1 MEVPYEREEEEA
13 IGVEDLQ
20 PRRRSSHPPN
30 PPNNNN
36 TSSSSESSFTS
47 DSSFHGSVIMDNDPT
62 INGNS
67 ANIFTNGENPTT
79 IELDLSH
86 GREKEAYFEEPIS
99 VAQNGDSNGFTIKQ
113 NGVGVV
119 EYSLPER
126 NGGDEETDNK
136 SIASDFFKNPETAVG
151 LQYVESLL
159 DDSSNGVNGVLPKI
173 YNGENIAD
181 NTLIVSGQTE
191 IVETGNF
198 EEVEPEG
205 EEFDVE
211 RVIKEQKTHD
221 LYCPNCNKCITD
233 RVVLKRRKRKRQD
246 LPKDEP
252 LVVKTGRLTAVRPD
266 LVDGKL
272 DNDQVEKPERSPDER
287 LEAISCFSCFHIFL
301 PKGDG
306 FLCWRFK
313 PKQDVTLHPDEQ
325 VDEYMDPTK
334 TDTGKGTAFP
344 LWILTCCQPYHPED
358 PVPKPG
364 QSPPNSDEEVP
375 RKENDIPST
384 TSTATDVPPGDSK
397 FHSTPSHDTPLP
409 SKFQPPIA
417 PDSDLPPSFGPVEEI
432 ANPPAPLPPV
442 SPEEA
447 EKNNLPMWIFTCCQ
461 PASNNIKHAPRTG
474 TKLPIEEIKSSLA
487 PSKDLPV
494 PPQTP
499 VYKSETE
506 LPPEQQ
512 PPAAPKKDISP
523 PETQPVK
530 TPGYENQVPTDKIPD
545 LTSVEG
551 TSFPLWFV
559 NCCQLSKDKAKAK
572 PSTKPDEPVLSLE
585 SKPSQTMEDGTEVQ
599 KDDTN
604 LLLTPSDADTILP
617 VIPPPSTIV
626 ESEQPVPPKSI
637 YPKIPDEDVPPP
649 PDQPEAPSTPP
660 KGDVIIQ
667 VPDVHEPQP
676 LVTQPGASTSEPQPL
691 TDNKTPLIRQPSE
704 PPRPGAGV
712 DIMKAIVY
720 GGLLECITS
729 LSVISSA
736 AGGDA
741 TTLNIVAL
749 GLANVFGGFIVLFHN
764 LKELKHEQGT
774 ERYSEQ
780 LGRAGHFVLHAFV
793 SVLSYLVFGLMS
805 PIIYGFTFRKSDNKD
820 YKLATLAAASLVCIT
835 ILSIG
840 KAYVQKSPKPYFSTV
855 FIYVSM
861 GFMVSGIT
869 YVAGDLINML
879 LKKLG
884 VFDYRA
890 PRVLGAGAVNGAW
903 SAY

>member
-1 MEVPYEREEEEA
+1 MEVPYEREEEE
-13 IGVEDLQ
+13 DLQ
-20 PRRRSSHPPN
+20 PRRRSSLSPN

-47 DSSFHGSVIMDNDPT
+47 DSSCHGSVIMDNDPT

-67 ANIFTNGENPTT
+67 ANIITNGENPTT
-79 IELDLSH
+79 IEQDLSH

-99 VAQNGDSNGFTIKQ
+99 VAQNEDSNGLTVKQ

-126 NGGDEETDNK
+126 NGGDEETDIE
-136 SIASDFFKNPETAVG
+136 SIAPGFFKSPEAAVG

-159 DDSSNGVNGVLPKI
+159 DDNSNGVNGVLPKI

-181 NTLIVSGQTE
+181 SALIVSGQTE
-191 IVETGNF
+191 IVETNNS

-221 LYCPNCNKCITD
+221 LYCPYCKECITD
-233 RVVLKRRKRKRQD
+233 RVILKRRKRKRQD

-252 LVVKTGRLTAVRPD
+252 LVVKTGRLTAMRPD
-266 LVDGKL
+266 LVDRNL
-272 DNDQVEKPERSPDER
+272 DNDQAKELERPSDEP
-287 LEAISCFSCFHIFL
+287 LEAISCFSCFRIFF

-313 PKQDVTLHPDEQ
+313 PEPDVTLHPDERL
-325 VDEYMDPTK
+325 DEDSDPTK
-334 TDTGKGTAFP
+334 TKTRRGTIFP

-358 PVPKPG
+358 PVSKPE
-364 QSPPNSDEEVP
+364 QSPTNSDKEFP
-375 RKENDIPST
+375 RKESDISSK
-384 TSTATDVPPGDSK
+384 TSPATDVPPGDGIL
-397 FHSTPSHDTPLP
+397 HLTNSHGTPLP
-409 SKFQPPIA
+409 SKFQSPIT
-417 PDSDLPPSFGPVEEI
+417 PGSDLPPSFGPVEGT

-442 SPEEA
+442 SPVE
-447 EKNNLPMWIFTCCQ
+447 
-461 PASNNIKHAPRTG
+461 
-474 TKLPIEEIKSSLA
+474 
-487 PSKDLPV
+487 
-494 PPQTP
+494 
-499 VYKSETE
+499 ETE
-506 LPPEQQ
+506 LPPEQK
-512 PPAAPKKDISP
+512 PPAALKKVPAREENVQQPPDKKDISP
-523 PETQPVK
+523 PDTQPVK
-530 TPGYENQVPTDKIPD
+530 TPAYGTRFPSWFVTCCQPFEEPELKPPTKPG
-545 LTSVEG
+545 TEG
-551 TSFPLWFV
+551 T
-559 NCCQLSKDKAKAK
+559 
-572 PSTKPDEPVLSLE
+572 
-585 SKPSQTMEDGTEVQ
+585 
-599 KDDTN
+599 
-604 LLLTPSDADTILP
+604 
-617 VIPPPSTIV
+617 VIPLPPKLV
-626 ESEQPVPPKSI
+626 EPDVEQPVLPYSI
-637 YPKIPDEDVPPP
+637 HPIIPGEDVPSP
-649 PDQPEAPSTPP
+649 PDQPKAPSTPP
-660 KGDVIIQ
+660 KRDVIIPM
-667 VPDVHEPQP
+667 PDVPEPHP
-676 LVTQPGASTSEPQPL
+676 LHPIVSTSE
-691 TDNKTPLIRQPSE
+691 TPLLRQPSE

-749 GLANVFGGFIVLFHN
+749 GLANVFGGFIVLIHN
-764 LKELKHEQGT
+764 LMELKQEQGT
-774 ERYSEQ
+774 ERYLEQ

-793 SVLSYLVFGLMS
+793 AILSYLVFGLMS
-805 PIIYGFTFRKSDNKD
+805 PFIYGFTFRKSDNKD
-820 YKLATLAAASLVCIT
+820 YKLATLAGASLVCIT

-855 FIYVSM
+855 FYYISM

-884 VFDYRA
+884 VFDHRA
-890 PRVLGAGAVNGAW
+890 PPVLGAGAVNGAW
-903 SAY
+903 SSY

>member
-1 MEVPYEREEEEA
+1 MEVPYEREEEE
-13 IGVEDLQ
+13 DLQ
-20 PRRRSSHPPN
+20 PRRRSSLSPN

-47 DSSFHGSVIMDNDPT
+47 DSSCHGSVIMDNDPT

-67 ANIFTNGENPTT
+67 ANIITNGENPTT
-79 IELDLSH
+79 IEQDLSH

-99 VAQNGDSNGFTIKQ
+99 VAQNEDSNGLTVKQ

-126 NGGDEETDNK
+126 NGGDEETDIE
-136 SIASDFFKNPETAVG
+136 SIAPGFFKSPEAAVG

-159 DDSSNGVNGVLPKI
+159 DDNSNGVNGVLPKI

-181 NTLIVSGQTE
+181 SALIVSGQTE
-191 IVETGNF
+191 IVETNNS

-221 LYCPNCNKCITD
+221 LYCPYCKECITD
-233 RVVLKRRKRKRQD
+233 RVILKRRKRKRQD

-252 LVVKTGRLTAVRPD
+252 LVVKTGRLTAMRPD
-266 LVDGKL
+266 LVDRNL
-272 DNDQVEKPERSPDER
+272 DNDQAKELERPSDEP
-287 LEAISCFSCFHIFL
+287 LEAISCFSCFRIFF

-313 PKQDVTLHPDEQ
+313 PEPDVTLHPDERL
-325 VDEYMDPTK
+325 DEDSDPTK
-334 TDTGKGTAFP
+334 TKTRRGTIFP

-358 PVPKPG
+358 PVSKPE
-364 QSPPNSDEEVP
+364 QSPTNSDKEFP
-375 RKENDIPST
+375 RKESDISSK
-384 TSTATDVPPGDSK
+384 TSPATDVPPGDGIL
-397 FHSTPSHDTPLP
+397 HLTNSHGTPLP
-409 SKFQPPIA
+409 SKFQSPIT
-417 PDSDLPPSFGPVEEI
+417 PGSGT

-442 SPEEA
+442 SPVE
-447 EKNNLPMWIFTCCQ
+447 
-461 PASNNIKHAPRTG
+461 
-474 TKLPIEEIKSSLA
+474 
-487 PSKDLPV
+487 
-494 PPQTP
+494 
-499 VYKSETE
+499 ETE
-506 LPPEQQ
+506 LPPEQK
-512 PPAAPKKDISP
+512 PPAALKKVP
-523 PETQPVK
+523 ARE
-530 TPGYENQVPTDKIPD
+530 EN
-545 LTSVEG
+545 
-551 TSFPLWFV
+551 
-559 NCCQLSKDKAKAK
+559 
-572 PSTKPDEPVLSLE
+572 
-585 SKPSQTMEDGTEVQ
+585 VQ
-599 KDDTN
+599 
-604 LLLTPSDADTILP
+604 
-617 VIPPPSTIV
+617 
-626 ESEQPVPPKSI
+626 Q
-637 YPKIPDEDVPPP
+637 P
-649 PDQPEAPSTPP
+649 PDK
-660 KGDVIIQ
+660 KGDVIIPM
-667 VPDVHEPQP
+667 PDVPEPHP
-676 LVTQPGASTSEPQPL
+676 LHPIVSTSE
-691 TDNKTPLIRQPSE
+691 TPLLRQPSE

-749 GLANVFGGFIVLFHN
+749 GLANVFGGFIVLIHN
-764 LKELKHEQGT
+764 LMELKQEQGT
-774 ERYSEQ
+774 ERYLEQ

-793 SVLSYLVFGLMS
+793 AILSYLVFGLMS
-805 PIIYGFTFRKSDNKD
+805 PFIYGFTFRKSDNKD
-820 YKLATLAAASLVCIT
+820 YKLATLAGASLVCIT

-855 FIYVSM
+855 FYYISM

-884 VFDYRA
+884 VFDHRA
-890 PRVLGAGAVNGAW
+890 PPVLGAGAVNGAW
-903 SAY
+903 SSY